1 MATSK
6 PSSVITVSAVVVCN
20 RDGQVLTVRKRGT
33 EGYMLPGG
41 KPEPNETPVETASRE
56 VAEELN
62 FGVTAEQLNPLGTFE
77 EAALNE
83 PDHTVLAHVFLWT
96 PAPGE
101 DLERLAELQPAAEIA
116 ELRWVD
122 PAQKNLTDQ
131 APLNV
136 NVVFP
141 ALAEGGAHE
150 PRGASALLRSL
161 AVFLG
166 SSQGADPK
174 FAEAARGF
182 GALLAERG
190 IRLVYGGGR
199 AGLMGEVA
207 SAVLDAGGE
216 VFGVIPDFLASKEV
230 AFTEATQ
237 LEVVSTMHERKAR
250 MADQA
255 QAFVALPGGPGTL
268 EEFFEVW
275 TWRYLNRHEKPVALL
290 NVDGFWDPLLNMI
303 DSMREKGFVNERYLE
318 ALIVAE
324 TGEELLDN
332 LGF

>member
-1 MATSK
+1 MTS
-6 PSSVITVSAVVVCN
+6 SNHSAVITVSAVVIRN
-20 RDGQVLTVRKRGT
+20 HEGQVLTVRKRGT
-33 EGYMLPGG
+33 EGFMLPGG
-41 KPEPNETPVETASRE
+41 KPEPSETPLETVGRE

-62 FGVTAEQLNPLGTFE
+62 FQLTAEQLNPLGTFE
-77 EAALNE
+77 EPALNE
-83 PDHTVLAHVFLWT
+83 PDHTVRAHVFLWT

-101 DLERLAELQPAAEIA
+101 DLDRLAELQPAAEIA

-122 PAQKNLTDQ
+122 PAQENLADQ

-136 NVVFP
+136 NAVFP
-141 ALAEGGAHE
+141 ALAEHGVHQPGVVS
-150 PRGASALLRSL
+150 ASQRSL

-166 SSQGADPK
+166 SSQGSDPK
-174 FAEAARGF
+174 YAEAARSF
-182 GALLAERG
+182 GALLAERQ

-207 SAVLDAGGE
+207 SAALDAGGE

-237 LEVVSTMHERKAR
+237 LEVVGTMHERKAR

-303 DSMREKGFVNERYLE
+303 ESMREKGFVNERYLE

-324 TGEELLDN
+324 TGEELLDK